1 MINARSMRRDAEA
14 ALLSRSF
21 DCDPGDDG
29 PTETGLNKTLLGL
42 GTFNIDNRC
51 SQPIIDI
58 PANQAARPIEHKPA
72 VRKIFRVD
80 GQRFLQLCFWRDT
93 HQRITE
99 ERRCFQKW
107 MFDRRRQHSEIERG
121 RYGIRQHIRRIV
133 GNDTWLEKRMRFDE
147 FGQNRRQQV
156 SRSRPIGTNQ
166 QRTGHF
172 ALKRFDHID
181 RPVELRHYPK
191 RAFDEQ
197 RSRRGGAGAMYSFG
211 VMIDLA
217 TPLAPTVA
225 WGFAFGR
232 LGLDGLAANY
242 CAWQFGSLTR

>member
-1 MINARSMRRDAEA
+1 MINARSVRRDAEA

-58 PANQAARPIEHKPA
+58 PANQAARPMEHKPA

-99 ERRCFQKW
+99 ERRCLQKC
-107 MFDRRRQHSEIERG
+107 MVDRRRQQGEIERG
-121 RYGIRQHIRRIV
+121 RYEIRQHIRRIV

-156 SRSRPIGTNQ
+156 SRRRPIGTN
-166 QRTGHF
+166 
-172 ALKRFDHID
+172 
-181 RPVELRHYPK
+181 
-191 RAFDEQ
+191 
-197 RSRRGGAGAMYSFG
+197 
-211 VMIDLA
+211 
-217 TPLAPTVA
+217 
-225 WGFAFGR
+225 
-232 LGLDGLAANY
+232 
-242 CAWQFGSLTR
+242 